1 LPDFVSEKQS
11 VWNYLKTARKPIML
25 YGMGDGALK
34 IMSVFREY
42 NIEIKEIFASDEFV
56 RGHSFEGYKVKR
68 YSEICGSYDDFII
81 VLAFAVFRDDLT
93 AKIYDMA
100 QRHEVLAPDVPVA
113 GGGLFTPEYLQEHEK
128 QFERVY
134 NLLADDMSRQVLA
147 DILNFKISGKIE
159 YLRRA
164 ATPKAEAYSL
174 LRLSR
179 GEDYIDLG
187 AYNGDTV
194 TEVVDLTGGC
204 RSIVAVEPDAKNY
217 KKLLKQAE
225 LLRLDNFYPYN
236 IGIHSAKGEMAF
248 AGKAGR
254 QSALAEN
261 GINKI
266 QVDCIDNIAL
276 PQGASLI
283 KLDVEGAELAALR
296 GGVRTIKKHMPKL
309 IVSAYHRNSDLFEL
323 PLFIDDN
330 FKGYSIYLRHQQYIP
345 AWETNLY
352 CIKE

>member
-1 LPDFVSEKQS
+1 LPNFVSEKQS
-11 VWNYLKTARKPIML
+11 VWDYLKNTDKPVML

-34 IMSVFREY
+34 IMSVFGDY
-42 NIEIKEIFASDEFV
+42 DIKIKEIFASDEFV

-68 YSEICGSYDDFII
+68 YSEICESYSDFII

-113 GGGLFTPEYLQEHEK
+113 GGGLFTPDYLQQNQI

-147 DILNFKISGKIE
+147 DVLNFKISGKIE
-159 YLRRA
+159 YLRKVT
-164 ATPKAEAYSL
+164 TPKAEAYSL
-174 LRLSR
+174 LRLTS

-187 AYNGDTV
+187 AYNGDTI
-194 TEVVDLTGGC
+194 TEVVNLTGGC
-204 RSIVAVEPDAKNY
+204 GSIVAVEPDAKNY

-225 LLRLDNFYPYN
+225 HLKLDNFYPYN

-254 QSALAEN
+254 QSALAEK
-261 GINKI
+261 GENKI

-276 PQGASLI
+276 PQGASFI
-283 KLDVEGAELAALR
+283 KLDVEGAELAALK
-296 GGVRTIKKHMPKL
+296 GGISTIQKHMPKL

-352 CIKE
+352 CVRN